1 MLATG
6 SCEVARALRGKRRSP
21 LRLREPHVPNDGD
34 SFRDGNTYRLPAAQ
48 MPRMIDIHSNPGAS
62 GTGGAQPVDML
73 MPSISRYMTQ
83 QPWTIRHD
91 APLKLAGQLMR
102 EHHVRHLPVLDAGK
116 LVGIV
121 SERDVFLFDRRGE
134 ADTKVEEVMSAD
146 VYGVKATDPIDQ
158 VVETIAER
166 KVGSAV
172 VLDRRGEVEGIFT
185 TVDALRVLVDALRRA
200 TE

>member
-1 MLATG
+1 
-6 SCEVARALRGKRRSP
+6 
-21 LRLREPHVPNDGD
+21 LREIHVP
-34 SFRDGNTYRLPAAQ
+34 TTAA
-48 MPRMIDIHSNPGAS
+48 RS
-62 GTGGAQPVDML
+62 GTGGAAPVDML
-73 MPSISRYMTQ
+73 MPPTSRYMTR

-91 APLKLAGQLMR
+91 ASLKLAGQLMR

-134 ADTKVEEVMSAD
+134 ADTKVEDAMSVD
-146 VYGVKATDPIDQ
+146 VYGVKSTDPIEG
-158 VVETIAER
+158 VVASMAER
-166 KVGSAV
+166 KLGCAV

-185 TVDALRVLVDALRRA
+185 TVDALRVLVDVLGRA